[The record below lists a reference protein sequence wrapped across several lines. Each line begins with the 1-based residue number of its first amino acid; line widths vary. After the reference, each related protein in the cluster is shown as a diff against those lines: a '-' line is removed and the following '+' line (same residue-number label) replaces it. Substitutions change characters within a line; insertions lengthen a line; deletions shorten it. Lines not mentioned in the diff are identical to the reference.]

1 MRVHLRG
8 IPSSHRLSLLPCQCM
23 RFVQL
28 LLKALHGL
36 CMSITLLLHLLLQ
49 LLHLLQQPLMCSGC
63 RIIIPSYCSRQLL
76 LQLLHSCLSLLHTLL
91 HLLQLR
97 RCCVTFSC
105 CCSKLLLQKLQLVLL
120 LLQLHCLL
128 PQLLLRL

>member
-1 MRVHLRG
+1 MT
-8 IPSSHRLSLLPCQCM
+8 ITILLQ
-23 RFVQL
+23 
-28 LLKALHGL
+28 
-36 CMSITLLLHLLLQ
+36 LLLQ
-49 LLHLLQQPLMCSGC
+49 LLHLLQQPLMCRGC

-105 CCSKLLLQKLQLVLL
+105 CCCKLLLQKLQLVLL
-120 LLQLHCLL
+120 LLQLRCLL